1 MEEPSPPASFSSTA
15 LAPLPDHAS
24 TPTGH
29 DNLLVDLFTPPAPP
43 SEAPLADITHT
54 ILPLSRADPTLS
66 GRHRADWRAIES
78 WIDEQGHRSGAR
90 FVKGRSVYPA
100 LYSKSTYAMK
110 KEYQCHCAG
119 RYESTAG
126 KRPEKKP
133 RLGQKPSKKLGCTS
147 AILVRIMHDGTA
159 QITFNPRHVGHV
171 PGSWEDVKRLGLS
184 EGVRADLRAKI
195 RGRMRKDRLRV
206 LLSLR
211 FDDAASVG
219 EREAL
224 AVDPGTAMSAR
235 DRMITSDDIYNV
247 FYGVVR
253 EEATLADAEHESV
266 ARWAEVLREER
277 LLTIY
282 ERDDLA
288 QGGERFIFA
297 IQTPWQRAILERD
310 SAERRGGGT
319 VFLVTT
325 EGTNRHGYHLLSLV
339 IHSDD
344 ASGSSLPVAFALAS
358 HKDAATLTHWFDR
371 LLQDNPRWRPGSVA
385 TDNDPVELE
394 ALASAMPW
402 SDVYIS
408 RWHLVRAWTRDARDL
423 LVHRDREKEMLREL
437 EELASYAGDR
447 NMDTGLTLFDERRA
461 LHKVAAFTA
470 KWHNDE
476 PAFFARFSDTYLL
489 CDKHKLWIA
498 GFRAIG
504 KTTNDNAA
512 HLVDSFH
519 RRIRYFHLERRT
531 TRRIDLLIYLL
542 VRLVVP
548 HAEQSAFTPEA
559 AEEDEGLMVR
569 QIEMD
574 TVVPPAEEEGVSS
587 SAPPRAQATGAALP
601 QPVYLVSRGAEVEQ
615 SVRKVGEKLLCSC
628 FEYAVRQAPCAHVRA
643 VATKFFPG
651 GIGRGG
657 DSAEGTAKGNRES
670 IISREPVMDIDNDG
684 NNIEI
689 DGEGDTNSVTVGG
702 NEVLG
707 GVSANA
713 NANADA
719 NTDADANANASANMD
734 ANANANTDANT
745 DADADTDMLLEVDEI
760 VRRFQVEVYRI
771 GRERANQMWRQIE
784 EAVRTVPP
792 RAEVAVGN
800 VQARY

>member
-1 MEEPSPPASFSSTA
+1 MEESSPPASFSSTT
-15 LAPLPDHAS
+15 LDLTHLPDHAPIPAS
-24 TPTGH
+24 H
-29 DNLLVDLFTPPAPP
+29 DHLLVDLFTPAPAPP

-54 ILPLSRADPTLS
+54 IPPLPTADPTLP

-78 WIDEQGHRSGAR
+78 WIGEQGHRSGAR

-100 LYSKSTYAMK
+100 LDSKSTYAMK

-126 KRPEKKP
+126 KRPEKKS

-147 AILVRIMHDGTA
+147 VILVRVVHDGTA

-184 EGVRADLRAKI
+184 ERVRADLRAKI

-211 FDDAASVG
+211 FGDAASVG

-224 AVDPGTAMSAR
+224 AMNQVDPGTAMNAR

-253 EEATLADAEHESV
+253 EEATLADAEPESV
-266 ARWAEVLREER
+266 ARWAEILREER
-277 LLTIY
+277 SLTMY
-282 ERDDLA
+282 ERDDVA

-297 IQTPWQRAILERD
+297 IQTSWQRAILERD
-310 SAERRGGGT
+310 GVEQRDSGT

-339 IHSDD
+339 VHSDD
-344 ASGSSLPVAFALAS
+344 VSGSSLPVAFALAS
-358 HKDAATLTHWFDR
+358 HKDAATLSQWFDR
-371 LLQDNPRWRPGSVA
+371 LLQDNPRWRPCSVA

-394 ALASAMPW
+394 TLASAMPW
-402 SDVYIS
+402 SDVHIS
-408 RWHLVRAWTRDARDL
+408 RWHLARAWTRDARDL
-423 LVHRDREKEMLREL
+423 LAHRDREKEVLREL
-437 EELASYAGDR
+437 EELASYAGDWDI
-447 NMDTGLTLFDERRA
+447 NTGLALFDERRA
-461 LHKVAAFTA
+461 LRKVEAFTA

-489 CDKHKLWIA
+489 CGKHKLWIA

-504 KTTNDNAA
+504 KTTNDNAV

-531 TRRIDLLIYLL
+531 TRRVDLLIYLL

-559 AEEDEGLMVR
+559 AEGDEGLIVR
-569 QIEMD
+569 QVEMD
-574 TVVPPAEEEGVSS
+574 AVVPPAEDEGAPS

-643 VATKFFPG
+643 VATKFFPEG
-651 GIGRGG
+651 VGRGG
-657 DSAEGTAKGNRES
+657 GAAEGMAKGSRES
-670 IISREPVMDIDNDG
+670 IISREPAMDIDVDDDDDDD
-684 NNIEI
+684 NIEI
-689 DGEGDTNSVTVGG
+689 DGEGDNNAVTVGG
-702 NEVLG
+702 NVVPG
-707 GVSANA
+707 GVGASANA
-713 NANADA
+713 NANA
-719 NTDADANANASANMD
+719 NT
-734 ANANANTDANT
+734 
-745 DADADTDMLLEVDEI
+745 DTDMLLEVDEI
-760 VRRFQVEVYRI
+760 VRRFRVEVYRI

-784 EAVRTVPP
+784 ETVRMVQPR

-800 VQARY
+800 AQARGNDGV